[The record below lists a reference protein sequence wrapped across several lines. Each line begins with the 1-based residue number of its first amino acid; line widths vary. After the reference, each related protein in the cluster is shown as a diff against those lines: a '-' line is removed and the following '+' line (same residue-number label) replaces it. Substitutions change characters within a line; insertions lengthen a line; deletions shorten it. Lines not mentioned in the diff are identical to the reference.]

1 MHVGDGV
8 VITPRGKAEN
18 MDEPNGLFHIR
29 DGIIVIPKN
38 TVIPSGTW
46 I

>member
-1 MHVGDGV
+1 V
-8 VITPRGKAEN
+8 VITPRGKPEN
-18 MDEPNGLFHIR
+18 FDGPDGLFYIR

-38 TVIPSGTW
+38 TVIPPGTW